1 VKIWESYT
9 HHSCGII
16 SLAFSDDIVKDHS
29 GGVLEHLQIKIE
41 AVELSQVPVFEFE
54 EDTPCFGRVL
64 IKGPGVVSK
73 YFRNPEAQK
82 ELEANGN
89 WLFTGDYAQICYTG
103 AIKILSSVSYYL
115 HKFNL
120 SV

>member
-1 VKIWESYT
+1 M
-9 HHSCGII
+9 
-16 SLAFSDDIVKDHS
+16 AFSDDIVKDHS
-29 GGVLEHLQIKIE
+29 GGVLEHLQVKIE
-41 AVELSQVPVFEFE
+41 AAELNQVPVFEFE

-82 ELEANGN
+82 ELEDNDN

-103 AIKILSSVSYYL
+103 AIKILSSVSCL
-115 HKFNL
+115 EHKYDLLF
-120 SV
+120 